1 MMKATR
7 SDFIKEVAAFG
18 GMLALAVGVDGC
30 SHSAAT
36 APDFQPNAWLIVHP
50 DNTVTIFVAK
60 SEMGQGVATGMP
72 TLVAEELDISM
83 NVVRVEFAQAAPP
96 YQETGDS
103 NLQMTAAS
111 DSTALSWL
119 PLRRVGAT
127 ARAMLVAAAAKE
139 WNVDPSTCTTT
150 DGRVSHAAS
159 NRTTTYGSL
168 TAAASQQPVPT
179 SVTLKQPDQFTLIGK
194 TFGRLDIPLKIN
206 GSAQFGIDVR
216 VPGMRFASIEQPP
229 TFGGSVKSFE
239 ATHARQVPGVID
251 VVQVPAGIAV
261 VASNSH
267 AAFTG
272 RQALHVVWNPGPN
285 AHLDSDKLAEQG
297 ITLATSRHGAKV
309 AVHHG
314 DVTAATGRTLEAIYQ
329 TPYLAHAAMEPIS
342 ATASVTDTGVEVWAP
357 TQAQTLAQAAAA
369 RIAGVPVDK
378 VILHTTY
385 IGGAFGRRLMND
397 YVEQAVMVSK
407 AIKAPVQVIWTRPD
421 DTKHDF
427 YRPMSTNALRGVL
440 DASGNLIA
448 LDHLAV
454 AESCLRSL
462 LPERVKDGIDPAQL
476 NSIRDSIYEIPNYR
490 GSYTE
495 VEYGIP
501 ATTMRAPGANS
512 NAFAS
517 ESFLD
522 ELAHAA
528 GRDPLAFRLALF
540 KQHPRAAGAL
550 RAVAQHAAW
559 GRPRTPG
566 AKQGIAFS
574 NWAGTATALVAEVTM
589 QGGQPIV
596 HRVVIAADPGIV
608 INPNIV
614 EAQMQGSVNYGLS
627 MAMLGNITIKNGV
640 VQQDN
645 FDNYPVLQMKGTPD
659 IETVVVPSS
668 AAPSGI
674 GEVGVPPI
682 APAIG
687 NAIFAL
693 TGKRVRT
700 LPFKQQS

>member
-1 MMKATR
+1 MMQATR
-7 SDFIKEVAAFG
+7 SDFLKAAAAFS
-18 GMLALAVGVDGC
+18 GMLALAVGADGC

-50 DNTVTIFVAK
+50 DNTVTIFVAR

-72 TLVAEELDISM
+72 TLVAEELDIPMS
-83 NVVRVEFAQAAPP
+83 VVRIEFALAAPA
-96 YQETGDS
+96 YMTGIGNTQITGGS
-103 NLQMTAAS
+103 E
-111 DSTALSWL
+111 STALSWL

-139 WNVDPSTCTTT
+139 WNVDPSTCTTK
-150 DGRVSHAAS
+150 DGSVSHAAS
-159 NRTTTYGSL
+159 NRTATYGSL

-179 SVTLKQPDQFTLIGK
+179 TVTLKQPDQFTLIGK
-194 TFGRLDIPLKIN
+194 TFGRLDIPLKVN
-206 GSAQFGIDVR
+206 GSAQYGIDVR

-229 TFGGSVKSFE
+229 TFGGSVKSFD
-239 ATHARQVPGVID
+239 ATHARQVPGVVD

-261 VASNSH
+261 VASNSY

-272 RQALHVVWNPGPN
+272 RQALHIVWNPGPN
-285 AHLDSDKLAEQG
+285 AQLDTDELAKEG
-297 ITLATSRHGAKV
+297 VALATSRRGAKV

-314 DVTAATGRTLEAIYQ
+314 DVTTATGRTLEAIYQ
-329 TPYLAHAAMEPIS
+329 TPFLAHAAMEPIN

-357 TQAQTLAQAAAA
+357 TQAQTLGQAAAA
-369 RIAGVPVDK
+369 KIAGVPVDK

-385 IGGAFGRRLMND
+385 LGGGFGRRLMND

-421 DTKHDF
+421 DTQHDF

-462 LPERVKDGIDPAQL
+462 LPEAVKDGIDAAQL
-476 NSIRDSIYEIPNYR
+476 DGIINSIYGIPNYR
-490 GSYTE
+490 GSYTD

-512 NAFAS
+512 NYFAS

-528 GRDPLAFRLALF
+528 GRDPLAFRLALL
-540 KQHPRAAGAL
+540 KQQPRAAGAL
-550 RAVAQHAAW
+550 RAVAQHAGW

-574 NWAGTATALVAEVTM
+574 NWSGTATALIAEVTM
-589 QGGQPIV
+589 QGGKPIV

-614 EAQMQGSVNYGLS
+614 AAQLQGSVNYGLS
-627 MAMLGNITIKNGV
+627 MAMLGNITIKKGV
-640 VQQDN
+640 VQQNN
-645 FDNYPVLQMKGTPD
+645 FNDYLVLHMDGTPD

-700 LPFKQQS
+700 LPFEQQS